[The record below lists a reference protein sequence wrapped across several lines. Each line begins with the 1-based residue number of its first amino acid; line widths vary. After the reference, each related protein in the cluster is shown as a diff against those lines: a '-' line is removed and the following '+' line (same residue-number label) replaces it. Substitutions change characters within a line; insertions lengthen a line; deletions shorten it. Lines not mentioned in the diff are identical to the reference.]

1 MARNDQLIR
10 QHKLL
15 QILER
20 TRFGY
25 TLNELRD
32 ALIDELGLS
41 SLHTRTLR
49 RDIEALQ
56 EQIDL
61 LEVQVA
67 ACTP

>member
-10 QHKLL
+10 QHRLL
-15 QILER
+15 QVLER

-25 TLNELRD
+25 TLSELRD
-32 ALIDELGLS
+32 SLMEELGLS

-56 EQIDL
+56 AAGIDV
-61 LEVQVA
+61 ESR
-67 ACTP
+67 